1 LHRLKNSTKFNIHK
15 KSKKNQ
21 KESEMALY
29 KAYPKKGTTCKV
41 TFELPEEATAGVKK
55 IALVGDFN
63 NWDKNK
69 NILSKNKEGRYSI
82 TVSLD
87 QGHEYQFRYLMDES
101 RWENDWAA
109 DKYLPSSYGNADNSV
124 VIV

>member
-1 LHRLKNSTKFNIHK
+1 
-15 KSKKNQ
+15 
-21 KESEMALY
+21 MALY
-29 KAYPKKGTTCKV
+29 KAYPKKGNTCKV

-69 NILSKNKEGRYSI
+69 NILSKNKDGRYSI
-82 TVSLD
+82 TVSLE
-87 QGHEYQFRYLMDES
+87 QGHEYQFRYLMDDS

>member
-1 LHRLKNSTKFNIHK
+1 
-15 KSKKNQ
+15 
-21 KESEMALY
+21 MALY

-41 TFELPEEATAGVKK
+41 TFEIPQEASVGVNK

-63 NWDKNK
+63 NWDPSVNILKKNK
-69 NILSKNKEGRYSI
+69 DGLFSI
-82 TVSLD
+82 TISLE
-87 QGHEYQFRYLMDES
+87 QGKEYQFRYLVDDF

-109 DKYLPSSYGNADNSV
+109 DKYFPSSYGNADNSV